1 MPFQIVRDDITHIDA
16 EVIVNS
22 ANPRPVIGGGVDA
35 AIHMAAGP
43 KLIEA
48 RKQIGEIGEGHIG
61 YTPAF
66 DLPARYVIHAVGPD
80 CRKPQPRMSEKL
92 RACYADSLE
101 LARELGCG
109 SIAFPLISAGIYD
122 CPKEQAFQIAI
133 SAISDFLMEN
143 DMDVTLVVFD
153 SKAYGIS
160 TKLFHDVKAYVDE
173 HYVESM
179 PRDAGISELDKDDA
193 RSSEFILNYR
203 WPQKKEEPAG
213 FTGGA
218 ADGSSKR
225 RKGESEQVR
234 WSIDT
239 SVEASIPT
247 SIDAPAVLLSFD
259 EDGHITTI
267 KPNGETFS
275 EMLLRLIDHSGR
287 TDAEI
292 YRKAD
297 QTRQLFHKIRT
308 NKDYQPSKNTVL
320 SFALA
325 LELNKD
331 QTMDLLKSAGYS
343 LSDGIRLDVAFQYFF
358 ENHIYNIFDIKGV
371 LFEMGIEF

>member
-48 RKQIGEIGEGHIG
+48 RKQIGEISEGHIG

-66 DLPARYVIHAVGPD
+66 DLQARYIIHAVGPD

-92 RACYADSLE
+92 RACYTDSLE
-101 LARELGCG
+101 LAKQLGCG

-122 CPKEQAFQIAI
+122 CPKEQAFQIAL

-153 SKAYGIS
+153 SKAYGLS
-160 TKLFHDVKAYVDE
+160 TKLFHEVKAYVDE

-179 PRDAGISELDKDDA
+179 PRDAGISALDKDDLRIQEFISNFKRQPEKELKEKSQA
-193 RSSEFILNYR
+193 RS
-203 WPQKKEEPAG
+203 
-213 FTGGA
+213 
-218 ADGSSKR
+218 D
-225 RKGESEQVR
+225 RKFMGELANDIR

-239 SVEASIPT
+239 SEEASIQT
-247 SIDAPAVLLSFD
+247 SIEAPSVMLSFD
-259 EDGHITTI
+259 EDGHIATI

-275 EMLLRLIDHSGR
+275 EMLLRLIDHSGK

-292 YRKAD
+292 YRKAN
-297 QTRQLFHKIRT
+297 QTRQLFSKIR
-308 NKDYQPSKNTVL
+308 NQKDYQPSKNTVL

-325 LELNKD
+325 LELNMD
-331 QTMDLLKSAGYS
+331 QTLDLLKAAGYT
-343 LSDGIRLDVAFQYFF
+343 LSDGIKMDLAFQYFV
-358 ENHIYNIFDIKGV
+358 EHHIYNIFEVKIV
-371 LFEMGIEF
+371 LFKMGIEF

>member
-48 RKQIGEIGEGHIG
+48 RKQIGEISEGHIG

-66 DLPARYVIHAVGPD
+66 DLQARYIIHAVGPD

-92 RACYADSLE
+92 RACYTDSLE
-101 LARELGCG
+101 LAKQLGCG

-122 CPKEQAFQIAI
+122 CPKEQAFQIAL

-153 SKAYGIS
+153 SKAYGLS
-160 TKLFHDVKAYVDE
+160 TKLFHEVKAYVDE

-179 PRDAGISELDKDDA
+179 PRDAGISALDKSDA

-203 WPQKKEEPAG
+203 RRQHEEEPDNFAG
-213 FTGGA
+213 GVSGGPIE
-218 ADGSSKR
+218 DKKIDSDTI
-225 RKGESEQVR
+225 R

-239 SVEASIPT
+239 
-247 SIDAPAVLLSFD
+247 DGKAPSQAAIGAPLEMLSFD
-259 EDGHITTI
+259 EDGHIATI

-275 EMLLRLIDHSGR
+275 EMLLRLIDHSGK

-292 YRKAD
+292 YRKAN
-297 QTRQLFHKIRT
+297 QTRQLFSKIR
-308 NKDYQPSKNTVL
+308 NQKDYQPSKNTVL

-325 LELNKD
+325 LELNMD
-331 QTMDLLKSAGYS
+331 QTLDLLKAAGYT
-343 LSDGIRLDVAFQYFF
+343 LSDGIKMDLAFQYFV
-358 ENHIYNIFDIKGV
+358 EHHIYNIFEVKIV
-371 LFEMGIEF
+371 LFKMGIEF